1 MSQSNALTPVLI
13 MGNGP
18 SAKLIDFARVEDIGF
33 ASVGMNAAYRFWD
46 RHDFRPTYF
55 ICMDAVLIK
64 SHVHRIHELV
74 EEGRVK
80 KFFLRDEYKESFPEH
95 ANHPRIQW
103 FADMRS
109 RKDSIFDT
117 NMITTGSWA
126 LRWMANEG
134 HHHIATIGIDANY
147 VELIKEAKRLGTD
160 KDLRLEVK
168 STPSFNPNYFF
179 SDYQRQGD
187 QYNVPNSPDYLQ
199 QTGQLVHVEA
209 LKRARDE
216 ISKKFPTVRIS
227 DCSPIAT
234 HGVFPK
240 ASIDRFLSFGDVAII
255 TSFHSGAEDD
265 DIQNYLAI
273 AVENAS
279 QPRVDSVRILFE
291 GKRASL
297 NARIPADLL
306 FKVRQCEGR
315 GTLKFIEIDSRPNY
329 HQLFGAGRN
338 AGAQIAAVVNAD
350 ILLTQE
356 FLTQLC
362 ANFNQPTAR
371 LLALTRWNET
381 ANGLFI
387 QGQSAAPPWPEIALK
402 DSGYKHQNFLS
413 FDAYIFNRGL
423 PEIAALQDVFI
434 GTFGCDTAIAALH
447 RLAGIPVVNPCLS
460 YKTVHRDNKHRN
472 YAMEAGT
479 KQMLKNTASVVAR
492 LQTVLRRRDAMS
504 ETISAIESLR
514 PSIVSIGTPMHR
526 HGPGHALFRLL
537 GAVPWTQTINPQR
550 IDFVSI
556 SFNPATD
563 TDEQLRERAQEIQ
576 KAIDRNA
583 FVEIEVSGN
592 NGDYYLGSIRD
603 IPETRQIKDRLKY
616 YAWQSVIY
624 KDKATPTEAT
634 VHADM
639 LLVAKQSL
647 GLQDANPFLPQ
658 LRDPWRVLNSA
669 EVQSHR
675 YDRVLVIDSTPV
687 GHGSATGQIKKVFLE
702 GWPREN
708 ILQVWQ
714 EGGVNGA
721 LKLNRYDADGKAV
734 PVEAPKLNVM
744 MEECLRFSPNAVY
757 LRPIDSAPLLEFASE
772 YIKRRPTALVVHM
785 MDDWPMYL
793 RHANIKEYERLN
805 PLLLEL
811 VNHAGIRLSIS
822 QKMADEYALR
832 YGAEWVPLANGIDV
846 EAQPSKDWSNRPAVS
861 RSAPFCIRYMGGMAK
876 NMNFQSV
883 VSFARAVANM
893 SATTP
898 VTFEIYT
905 MPWYFDVAMDALKG
919 LPSVSVHRLV
929 DDEAYFETLASADAL
944 LIAYNFDPDSMAY
957 TSLSLANKLP
967 ECLAAGVPVI
977 GYGPNQIA
985 TIDVLRGTGGG
996 LVVDRP
1002 ELEFVT
1008 DAILSLISNRDKSE
1022 RLGRLGRVFA
1032 KKNLSRAAVAT
1043 RFRALM
1049 AAAADAAPQGSA
1061 KKLQLVESAAAPTGR
1076 PEAAAAVQL
1085 APQVGNASTAAEDEA
1100 TILKAMLDVQA
1111 RSSISNARLLRF
1123 KNRHSKSHA
1132 IIVGQTVD
1140 DAWFAA
1146 HQPKLKS
1153 STVFSVPK
1161 THGVL
1166 VRAGVI
1172 PAYLVAL
1179 NVPND
1184 ETLQPGPD
1192 LGRTVLLSPHG
1203 AAGQV
1208 PNTGAMNFQF
1218 NCLRPSAA
1226 GFEFSTNA
1234 ASYIVD
1240 VGDEAYLCLQL
1251 AYFMGFSEVECV
1263 VPAATGGEPSA
1274 VLSGDNDRARLVK
1287 VFEFGK
1293 KKLSFVQSN

>member
-1 MSQSNALTPVLI
+1 Q
-13 MGNGP
+13 
-18 SAKLIDFARVEDIGF
+18 
-33 ASVGMNAAYRFWD
+33 
-46 RHDFRPTYF
+46 
-55 ICMDAVLIK
+55 
-64 SHVHRIHELV
+64 
-74 EEGRVK
+74 
-80 KFFLRDEYKESFPEH
+80 
-95 ANHPRIQW
+95 
-103 FADMRS
+103 
-109 RKDSIFDT
+109 
-117 NMITTGSWA
+117 
-126 LRWMANEG
+126 
-134 HHHIATIGIDANY
+134 
-147 VELIKEAKRLGTD
+147 
-160 KDLRLEVK
+160 
-168 STPSFNPNYFF
+168 
-179 SDYQRQGD
+179 
-187 QYNVPNSPDYLQ
+187 
-199 QTGQLVHVEA
+199 
-209 LKRARDE
+209 
-216 ISKKFPTVRIS
+216 
-227 DCSPIAT
+227 
-234 HGVFPK
+234 
-240 ASIDRFLSFGDVAII
+240 
-255 TSFHSGAEDD
+255 
-265 DIQNYLAI
+265 
-273 AVENAS
+273 
-279 QPRVDSVRILFE
+279 
-291 GKRASL
+291 
-297 NARIPADLL
+297 
-306 FKVRQCEGR
+306 
-315 GTLKFIEIDSRPNY
+315 
-329 HQLFGAGRN
+329 
-338 AGAQIAAVVNAD
+338 
-350 ILLTQE
+350 
-356 FLTQLC
+356 
-362 ANFNQPTAR
+362 
-371 LLALTRWNET
+371 
-381 ANGLFI
+381 
-387 QGQSAAPPWPEIALK
+387 
-402 DSGYKHQNFLS
+402 
-413 FDAYIFNRGL
+413 
-423 PEIAALQDVFI
+423 
-434 GTFGCDTAIAALH
+434 
-447 RLAGIPVVNPCLS
+447 
-460 YKTVHRDNKHRN
+460 
-472 YAMEAGT
+472 
-479 KQMLKNTASVVAR
+479 
-492 LQTVLRRRDAMS
+492 
-504 ETISAIESLR
+504 
-514 PSIVSIGTPMHR
+514 
-526 HGPGHALFRLL
+526 
-537 GAVPWTQTINPQR
+537 
-550 IDFVSI
+550 
-556 SFNPATD
+556 
-563 TDEQLRERAQEIQ
+563 
-576 KAIDRNA
+576 
-583 FVEIEVSGN
+583 
-592 NGDYYLGSIRD
+592 
-603 IPETRQIKDRLKY
+603 
-616 YAWQSVIY
+616 
-624 KDKATPTEAT
+624 
-634 VHADM
+634 
-639 LLVAKQSL
+639 
-647 GLQDANPFLPQ
+647 
-658 LRDPWRVLNSA
+658 
-669 EVQSHR
+669 
-675 YDRVLVIDSTPV
+675 
-687 GHGSATGQIKKVFLE
+687 
-702 GWPREN
+702 
-708 ILQVWQ
+708 
-714 EGGVNGA
+714 
-721 LKLNRYDADGKAV
+721 
-734 PVEAPKLNVM
+734 
-744 MEECLRFSPNAVY
+744 
-757 LRPIDSAPLLEFASE
+757 
-772 YIKRRPTALVVHM
+772 
-785 MDDWPMYL
+785 
-793 RHANIKEYERLN
+793 HANIKEYERLN

-929 DDEAYFETLASADAL
+929 DDEAYFEALASADAL

-977 GYGPNQIA
+977 GYGPSQIA

-1061 KKLQLVESAAAPTGR
+1061 KKLQLVEPAAAPTGR

-1132 IIVGQTVD
+1132 IIVGHTVD

-1179 NVPND
+1179 KLPND
-1184 ETLQPGPD
+1184 EALQPGPD
-1192 LGRTVLLSPHG
+1192 SGRTVMLSPHG

-1287 VFEFGK
+1287 VFDFGK